1 MPTQP
6 APGRFTLD
14 AANSSVRFHNKTFW
28 GLATVH
34 GTFGSVRGSGEVA
47 ADGTGHG
54 TLIIDAASL
63 DTKNK
68 KRDTHLRSK
77 DFFLADD
84 FPEITFEAT
93 EITPSDDGTAK
104 VDGELTVRGI
114 SHKLSFSARHEA
126 QSPTEVVLR
135 GTVDVS
141 RADYDMTWNQL
152 GMLAG
157 TASIELELRF
167 TAAG

>member
-1 MPTQP
+1 MTTQP
-6 APGRFTLD
+6 APGAFTLD
-14 AANSSVRFHNKTFW
+14 AANSSVRFHNKSVW
-28 GLATVH
+28 GLVHVH
-34 GTFGSVRGSGEVA
+34 GTFGSVRGSGEIA

-54 TLIIDAASL
+54 TLTIGTASL

-68 KRDTHLRSK
+68 KRDVHLRSK

-93 EITPSDDGTAK
+93 QITPSEDGTAQ
-104 VDGELTVRGI
+104 VDGELTVRGT
-114 SHKLSFSARHEA
+114 SHKLSFPARHES
-126 QSPTEVVLR
+126 QGTDVVVLR
-135 GTVDVS
+135 GTVQIS
-141 RADYDMTWNQL
+141 RADYGMTWNQL

-157 TASIELELRF
+157 VATIELELRF

>member
-1 MPTQP
+1 MTTAP

-14 AANSSVRFHNKTFW
+14 TAKSSVRFHNKTFW

-54 TLIIDAASL
+54 TLVIGAASL

-93 EITPSDDGTAK
+93 QITPSDDGTAQ
-104 VDGELTVRGI
+104 VDGELTVRGT
-114 SHKLSFSARHEA
+114 SRKLSFPARHESQGTDA
-126 QSPTEVVLR
+126 VVLR
-135 GTVDVS
+135 GTVEIS
-141 RADYDMTWNQL
+141 RADYGMTWNQL
-152 GMLAG
+152 GMLGGA
-157 TASIELELRF
+157 ASIELELRF